1 MDLPSPIDSSLHQ
14 YVLHLADNALVL
26 GHRNSEWTGHGPILE
41 QDIALS
47 NIALDLVGQAR
58 YLYQHAA
65 RIMNEGAVP
74 EALVR
79 GGMPGVGAS
88 EAIAASGGGRV
99 TEDSLAYGRDAW
111 DFRNCLLVEQT
122 NGDWGK
128 TILRQF
134 LFSAWQYFFYEQLQQ
149 SRDSELAAIAEKSY
163 KEVIYHL
170 RWSSEWVIRL
180 GDGTEESH
188 DRMEKALD
196 QLWKFTGEL
205 FVPAGYEKSL
215 VAAGIAVDAEALRA
229 SWEEKVDEVFA
240 EAQLARPG
248 VIGGEPSGAKVPNVP
263 EESKGTNESE
273 QGTQFGRSSERGTK
287 LGRSSGAA
295 AKSEWTQTGGKD
307 GRHTEELGYL
317 LAEMQF
323 LQRAYPGCEW

>member
-1 MDLPSPIDSSLHQ
+1 MPLPSPIDLNLQ
-14 YVLHLADNALVL
+14 YYVLHLADNALVL

-47 NIALDLVGQAR
+47 NIALDLIGQAR
-58 YLYQHAA
+58 YLYQYAA
-65 RIMNEGAVP
+65 R
-74 EALVR
+74 LT
-79 GGMPGVGAS
+79 GGLA
-88 EAIAASGGGRV
+88 
-99 TEDSLAYGRDAW
+99 TEDTLAYGRDAW

-134 LFSAWQYFFYEQLQQ
+134 LFSAWQYFFYERLQQ

-163 KEVIYHL
+163 KEVVYHL

-188 DRMEKALD
+188 VRMEKALD
-196 QLWKFTGEL
+196 LLWKFTGEL
-205 FVPAGYEKSL
+205 FVPTEYEKSL
-215 VAAGIAVDAEALRA
+215 AAVGIAVDVEALRA
-229 SWEEKVDEVFA
+229 SWEEKVGEVFA
-240 EAQLARPG
+240 EAQLVWPG
-248 VIGGEPSGAKVPNVP
+248 KA
-263 EESKGTNESE
+263 
-273 QGTQFGRSSERGTK
+273 
-287 LGRSSGAA
+287 GAA
-295 AKSEWTQTGGKD
+295 AKSSWAQTGGKE

-323 LQRAYPGCEW
+323 LQRTYPGCEW